1 MDKSWT
7 KLGEGGKV
15 LGIIY
20 KICILHFP
28 ILYVGLAPTTFSH
41 GLLPIGRK
49 GDPSASADSD
59 PASSGNGNRR
69 KTQQNLANSEITRGP
84 DTIDPVWLESLVNGG
99 FNAAKAY
106 FSSGEENT
114 DTQGDL
120 LKGIDNKTVRR
131 F

>member
-1 MDKSWT
+1 M
-7 KLGEGGKV
+7 
-15 LGIIY
+15 
-20 KICILHFP
+20 
-28 ILYVGLAPTTFSH
+28 APTTFSH

-59 PASSGNGNRR
+59 PASGGNGNRR
-69 KTQQNLANSEITRGP
+69 KTQQNLPNSEITRGP

-106 FSSGEENT
+106 FSSGEENI

-120 LKGIDNKTVRR
+120 LKGIDNKTDFKVAPSLLSNTKFKRNCSQNCKVHI